1 MRPSPTRNKGCST
14 GVGGG
19 ERGCPRSIC
28 ATSLGSS
35 SLNKYLV
42 THFKLA
48 FAGENLVSLADMTD
62 VNYIARVVRGLD
74 AVVLSTTYELET
86 WPVTGGTFE
95 TTPNSKT
102 QEFYMGGLRRG
113 GVRRAN
119 DLSLIF

>member
-1 MRPSPTRNKGCST
+1 MFGGGGYLGALVFGFLQRCSSLYGT

-62 VNYIARVVRGLD
+62 VNYIARV
-74 AVVLSTTYELET
+74 
-86 WPVTGGTFE
+86 
-95 TTPNSKT
+95 
-102 QEFYMGGLRRG
+102 YMGGLRRG